1 MIVLISRVNS
11 EKSSQF
17 IYVGKREMSDGE
29 VIESW
34 SLFSWNWEIKANLS
48 LEKAGLVSQI

>member
-1 MIVLISRVNS
+1 
-11 EKSSQF
+11 
-17 IYVGKREMSDGE
+17 MSDGE

-48 LEKAGLVSQI
+48 LEKAGLVSHIQNKTFFLKKNNYGYND